1 MLCYLHKAPKDLE
14 RYKEEKY
21 SHLCINKTGVKF
33 HLNFRGY
40 G

>member
-14 RYKEEKY
+14 RYKEEEY
-21 SHLCINKTGVKF
+21 SHLCVKF
-33 HLNFRGY
+33 HSNFRGY